1 MNPTILPVGD
11 LFADAN
17 DARPDLPPW
26 PSRGDDVEIE
36 RRLLAHVAEL
46 DASRAE
52 LDASRAKLD
61 AYAVALAEARKR
73 LIFVLGVVVGRRV
86 ESHLE
91 ADIAIAESNR
101 RAPVAPASL
110 NRPSLSTL
118 IATLFLVAMLFF
130 GLVGFFAT
138 WGRP

>member
-26 PSRGDDVEIE
+26 PSRGDDVDVAHAKIE

-61 AYAVALAEARKR
+61 AILAR
-73 LIFVLGVVVGRRV
+73 
-86 ESHLE
+86 
-91 ADIAIAESNR
+91 
-101 RAPVAPASL
+101 
-110 NRPSLSTL
+110 
-118 IATLFLVAMLFF
+118 
-130 GLVGFFAT
+130 FA
-138 WGRP
+138 